1 MAGEVHI
8 SEYCVDLYSDYGE
21 WCLVAKPICQGG
33 HTWGYCRAPPPPP
46 PLPMDWTARA
56 PEARVASARIIG
68 GDTVDPAFSMPFVMS
83 LTRCSLFFC
92 ELTCGASLISARWAI
107 TAAHCMAGARGS
119 VGVSVHRHR
128 LKDWSEHE
136 CAEFIPVVP
145 VCHPDFSPT
154 TMQNDICLLQ
164 LIREPRCF
172 RQMQHMVIDDGSHAS
187 VGVEATVAGWGAT
200 VFTPHDPSQPARWVA
215 PVHATDFNVTAFFE
229 RSRMQM
235 NGHSGTSI
243 VGQLGQGEATGYA
256 EYLQVCD
263 PHPPVA

>member
-1 MAGEVHI
+1 
-8 SEYCVDLYSDYGE
+8 
-21 WCLVAKPICQGG
+21 
-33 HTWGYCRAPPPPP
+33 
-46 PLPMDWTARA
+46 
-56 PEARVASARIIG
+56 
-68 GDTVDPAFSMPFVMS
+68 
-83 LTRCSLFFC
+83 
-92 ELTCGASLISARWAI
+92 
-107 TAAHCMAGARGS
+107 
-119 VGVSVHRHR
+119 
-128 LKDWSEHE
+128 
-136 CAEFIPVVP
+136 
-145 VCHPDFSPT
+145 
-154 TMQNDICLLQ
+154 
-164 LIREPRCF
+164 
-172 RQMQHMVIDDGSHAS
+172 MQHMVIDDGSHAS